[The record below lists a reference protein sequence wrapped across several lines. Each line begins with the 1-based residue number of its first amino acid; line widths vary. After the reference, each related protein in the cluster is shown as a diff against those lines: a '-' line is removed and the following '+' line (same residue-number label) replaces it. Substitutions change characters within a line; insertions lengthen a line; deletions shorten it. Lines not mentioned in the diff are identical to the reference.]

1 MTDANVTDAKR
12 CHSCLCRHPLHV
24 GRVPALLIQVCDA
37 VAGPSSFMGGF
48 GGGGHMPQMI
58 LSHAMG
64 GSLLH
69 DAGTAA
75 PSVVQTGAAG
85 MHLNM
90 STGLWRDTATSELP
104 PLKRSR
110 LLHQSCPDDM
120 LAAFSEIHDVEV
132 WRYLPRIPMSLLG
145 LHAHRCCG
153 PSRSP

>member
-1 MTDANVTDAKR
+1 
-12 CHSCLCRHPLHV
+12 
-24 GRVPALLIQVCDA
+24 
-37 VAGPSSFMGGF
+37 MGGF

-64 GSLLH
+64 SSLLH
-69 DAGTAA
+69 DGGAAA
-75 PSVVQTGAAG
+75 PALVQTGAAG
-85 MHLNM
+85 LHINM

-132 WRYLPRIPMSLLG
+132 WHCCPPYVCHLLG
-145 LHAHRCCG
+145 LCKRLNPQPEVAQLYQVD
-153 PSRSP
+153 